1 MGYFCYICALFTKK
15 NTAKVMKVSIT
26 AIEITKKII
35 IL

>member
-15 NTAKVMKVSIT
+15 NAAKVMKVFII